1 MANELTTALSFDF
14 LNHAPE
20 EMKKNKFEVL
30 IDDKLDEAIKL
41 VMDAIINGDKN
52 IINCK
57 KFKSNYYSAIDSI
70 KNAHRFNNKCCPLY
84 KWETTSDNKYKF
96 NNIKI
101 LDMVTKMNPKTK
113 LTLIGV
119 LQLFFDEQKKNTFKI
134 TFSKKNLSI
143 YISWE
148 NNGKN

>member
-1 MANELTTALSFDF
+1 
-14 LNHAPE
+14 
-20 EMKKNKFEVL
+20 
-30 IDDKLDEAIKL
+30 
-41 VMDAIINGDKN
+41 
-52 IINCK
+52 
-57 KFKSNYYSAIDSI
+57 
-70 KNAHRFNNKCCPLY
+70 
-84 KWETTSDNKYKF
+84 
-96 NNIKI
+96 
-101 LDMVTKMNPKTK
+101 MVTKMNPKTK